1 MIKRNK
7 GQSLLEL
14 IIAIGIFV
22 AVIGGLSFFIF
33 DNYISGR
40 LSYEI
45 TKANFLAEEG
55 IEAIKSIRDNNF
67 GDLTTGS
74 YGLAISGGH
83 WILQGTEEDLSS
95 QITAG
100 RRVNEIENID
110 QDRKKITTKVTW
122 QFLEGRTE
130 ELKLVTYLTNWA
142 KIIGDWAQPKFA
154 GSYNAIGNA
163 DANDLYFADNKIYLV
178 TANNTGHGGSDPEF
192 YVLDVSNPNSPTL
205 LGSLNLGATASAV
218 IVSENYAYVASAS
231 NNQELQIVN
240 ISNPSSPSLVGS
252 YNAPGSSDGADLFFS
267 NNIIYLVTANN
278 TSGSEFYI
286 LNVSNPNSPTLLG
299 SLNLGAAA
307 NAVAVFGNY
316 AYVASASNNQ
326 ELEIINVS
334 NPNSPSLAGSYNASG
349 SSDALSV
356 AVSGSTVYLG
366 RVNNSGA
373 ELLILNVSNPA
384 SVTLLGSYEVGGDLN
399 DVYFDS
405 NRVFLATSNNSQEF
419 QLVNVANPAAPSQI
433 SSFDIGGNANGVF
446 YSPQNDLAYLA
457 SARNDRELVI
467 IGPGP

>member
-1 MIKRNK
+1 MEEK

-22 AVIGGLSFFIF
+22 AVVGGLSFFIF

-40 LSYEI
+40 LSYEM

-55 IEAIKSIRDNNF
+55 IEAVKSIRDNNF
-67 GDLTTGS
+67 GYLTPGNH
-74 YGLAISGGH
+74 GLTVSEGH

-95 QITAG
+95 QLTAG
-100 RRVNEIENID
+100 RRINEIVNID
-110 QDRKKITTKVTW
+110 QDRKKITTTVTW

-130 ELKLVTYLTNWA
+130 EIKLATYLTNWQ
-142 KIIGDWAQPKFA
+142 KIIGDWAQPKFV
-154 GSYNAIGNA
+154 GSYNATGNV
-163 DANDLYFADNKIYLV
+163 DGNDLAFANNKIYLV

-192 YVLDVSNPNSPTL
+192 YILDVSNPASPTL

-218 IVSENYAYVASAS
+218 TVSGDYAYVASAS
-231 NNQELQIVN
+231 NNQELQIIN
-240 ISNPSSPSLVGS
+240 ISNPSSPSLAGS
-252 YNAPGSSDGADLFFS
+252 YNASGNSDGTDLFFS

-286 LNVSNPNSPTLLG
+286 LDVSNPASPTLLG
-299 SLNLGAAA
+299 SLNLGATAS
-307 NAVAVFGNY
+307 AVTVSGDY

-326 ELEIINVS
+326 ELQIINIS
-334 NPNSPSLAGSYNASG
+334 NPSSPSLAGSYNASG

-356 AVSGSTVYLG
+356 AVSGDVVYLG
-366 RVNNSGA
+366 RVDNSGA
-373 ELLILNVSNPA
+373 ELLILNASNPT
-384 SVTLLGSYEVGGDLN
+384 SVTLLGSYEVGGNLN
-399 DVYFDS
+399 DIYFDS
-405 NRVFLATSNNSQEF
+405 NRVFLATSNSSQEF
-419 QLVNVANPAAPSQI
+419 QLVNVANPAVPSQI
-433 SSFDIGGNANGVF
+433 SSFDMGGNANGVF